1 MTGVVNVSVF
11 MIGLSAHRDRK
22 YPEHSSVVSVVPAA
36 GVRTAECLISISPS
50 VWDQDLARVN
60 LSQFKDVLLFYY
72 NLQCWCLLEQYWP
85 CRKVVAAVLTHPWD
99 T

>member
-22 YPEHSSVVSVVPAA
+22 YPEHSSVVTVVP
-36 GVRTAECLISISPS
+36 GGRCPAECLISISPS

-72 NLQCWCLLEQYWP
+72 NLQ
-85 CRKVVAAVLTHPWD
+85 
-99 T
+99 